1 MKKISFSLS
10 EKELSRAIRELEQY
24 KRALQEGLDVLREK
38 VAERIAWSAAR
49 GFSLATAD
57 DLLGEE
63 APRSDVQVSVKHDGA
78 LSVVIAE
85 GKDAVFIEFGAGVF
99 SNGPAGA
106 SPHPW
111 GAALGMTIG
120 GYGEGKGA
128 RTVWGFRGEDGEIHL
143 SRGVPSAMPMYRA
156 AREALREIEALA
168 EEVFS

>member
-10 EKELSRAIRELEQY
+10 EKDLSGALRELEQE
-24 KRALQEGLDVLREK
+24 KRALVGRLDMLREK

-49 GFSLATAD
+49 GFSLSTAD

-63 APRSDVQVSVKHDGA
+63 APRPDVRVSVKHDGA

-106 SPHPW
+106 SPHPQ

-120 GYGEGKGA
+120 SYGEGKGA
-128 RTVWGFRGEDGEIHL
+128 RTVWGFRGEDGELHL
-143 SRGVPSAMPMYRA
+143 SRGVPAAMPMYRA
-156 AREALREIEALA
+156 AREALGEIEALA
-168 EEVFS
+168 VEVFS